1 MDVNEAAALAR
12 ALDEENRSATATVDR
27 ARALVVANFQRIW
40 RILRRLGVP
49 ESDAE
54 DAAQQVF
61 VIATARLSDIP
72 AERERSFLYATALRI
87 ASIARRNQARRQ
99 KWVEL
104 GYEDSTSSGLLAD
117 EEMERRDALA
127 FIDEVLQR
135 MHDDLRQ
142 VFVLREI
149 EELTA
154 PEVSE
159 LVGIPVGTV
168 ASRLRRARR
177 AFDERA
183 VQLRAE
189 LARER

>member
-1 MDVNEAAALAR
+1 MSMNEAAAVAR
-12 ALDEENRSATATVDR
+12 TLEEEDRPETATVDR
-27 ARALVVANFQRIW
+27 AHALVVANFQRIW

-54 DAAQQVF
+54 DATQQVF
-61 VIATARLSDIP
+61 VIATARLSDILP
-72 AERERSFLYATALRI
+72 DRERSFLYATALRI
-87 ASIARRNQARRQ
+87 ASVARRNQTRRQ

-104 GYEDSTSSGLLAD
+104 GYEDSVSSELMAD

-142 VFVLREI
+142 VFVLCEI

-159 LVGIPVGTV
+159 LIGIPVGTV

-177 AFDERA
+177 AFDEGA
-183 VQLRAE
+183 AQLRAE
-189 LARER
+189 LTREP